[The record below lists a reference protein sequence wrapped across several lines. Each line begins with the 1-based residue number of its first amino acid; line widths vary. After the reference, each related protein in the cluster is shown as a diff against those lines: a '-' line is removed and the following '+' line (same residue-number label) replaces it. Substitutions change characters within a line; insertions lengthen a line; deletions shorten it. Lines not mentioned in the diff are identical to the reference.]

1 MSSQG
6 PSTNNPNK
14 PKEIQGDSSNWT
26 QLLKRRK
33 LYVGLLGNTG
43 GVRTDLLQSNQLQ
56 ADYRLGGAGC
66 GIYPSY
72 PRLRTGQG
80 C

>member
-6 PSTNNPNK
+6 PVGANS

-33 LYVGLLGNTG
+33 TYSGLLGNTS
-43 GVRTDLLQSNQLQ
+43 GVRTDLVQSNQLQ
-56 ADYRLGGAGC
+56 TDYRLGAAGC
-66 GIYPSY
+66 GVFPPY
-72 PRLRTGQG
+72 PRLATGQG

>member
-6 PSTNNPNK
+6 PVGANR

-33 LYVGLLGNTG
+33 IYRGLLNNFSD
-43 GVRTDLLQSNQLQ
+43 VRADLIQSNQLQ
-56 ADYRLGGAGC
+56 TDYRIGVSGC
-66 GIYPSY
+66 GLFAPY